1 MSLSLIFVFASVAG
15 LALVVAALIAA
26 LWRHK
31 KAGAGVIRLMGE
43 TGWVDTQLDPE
54 GTVLVHG
61 ELWRA
66 KSSNGSVIL
75 SHASVRV
82 VGFQDHLVLVR
93 VCE

>member
-1 MSLSLIFVFASVAG
+1 LILGISIVSV

-26 LWRHK
+26 LSHHK
-31 KAGAGVIRLMGE
+31 KAGTGVIKLMGE

-66 KSSNGSVIL
+66 KSSDGSVIL
-75 SHASVRV
+75 SHASVRI

>member
-1 MSLSLIFVFASVAG
+1 MSLSLFFVIAIVSGTV
-15 LALVVAALIAA
+15 LVVATLIAA
-26 LWRHK
+26 FSRHK
-31 KAGAGVIRLMGE
+31 KAGTGVIKLMGE

-54 GTVLVHG
+54 GTVLVQG

-66 KSSNGSVIL
+66 KSSDGSAIF
-75 SHASVRV
+75 SHASVRI

>member
-1 MSLSLIFVFASVAG
+1 MILVISIVSG
-15 LALVVAALIAA
+15 LALFDAALIAG
-26 LWRHK
+26 LWLHK
-31 KAGAGVIRLMGE
+31 KAGAGVIKLMGE

-54 GTVLVHG
+54 GTVIVHG

-66 KSSNGSVIL
+66 KSSDGSVIL

-93 VCE
+93 VCA

>member
-1 MSLSLIFVFASVAG
+1 MSLILVISIVSG
-15 LALVVAALIAA
+15 LALVVAGLIAA

-31 KAGAGVIRLMGE
+31 KSGAGVIKLMDE
-43 TGWVDTQLDPE
+43 TGWVDTLLDPE

-66 KSSNGSVIL
+66 KSSDGSVIL
-75 SHASVRV
+75 SRRSVRV